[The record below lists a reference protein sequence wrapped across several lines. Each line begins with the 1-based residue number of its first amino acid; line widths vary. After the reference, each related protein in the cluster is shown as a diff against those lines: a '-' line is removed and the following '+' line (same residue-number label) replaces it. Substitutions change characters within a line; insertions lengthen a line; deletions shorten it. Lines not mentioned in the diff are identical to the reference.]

1 MSSFYVSKRPE
12 CKQRLNLGTEHL
24 GAISFAGR
32 EVLICVLVRCH
43 TVVVR
48 LVVVLAIATSAP
60 DVLQD
65 ELYVI
70 CRPENAIY
78 GVSGQRGSVSKAR
91 KQPTFGTGY

>member
-1 MSSFYVSKRPE
+1 MSSFYISKRLE
-12 CKQRLNLGTEHL
+12 CKHRLNLGTEHL

-32 EVLICVLVRCH
+32 EVLVCVLVRCH
-43 TVVVR
+43 AVVVG

-65 ELYVI
+65 EFNVI

-78 GVSGQRGSVSKAR
+78 SVSGQHGGVSEAR
-91 KQPTFGTGY
+91 KQPTFGAGY